1 MSTSASLTP
10 GEEILK
16 ASLYSSIPLDVKFF
30 LFSARL
36 RKSAGKR
43 VGKPRLVRAASTAL
57 RGVEVFNSR
66 ESKPVLADVGPC
78 NMSLNLWEVLSGGF
92 SEACNVADF
101 DAGFPVDQDPY
112 TDEYDHFSDSDLDD
126 SDFAVSTLFP
136 T

>member
-36 RKSAGKR
+36 RKSAAKR

-66 ESKPVLADVGPC
+66 ESKPVLADVGPYIYSYHLIFGKC
-78 NMSLNLWEVLSGGF
+78 CL
-92 SEACNVADF
+92 VAFLKHAMWPISMRDF
-101 DAGFPVDQDPY
+101 Q
-112 TDEYDHFSDSDLDD
+112 
-126 SDFAVSTLFP
+126 
-136 T
+136 